1 MFVFRLVSNFTLVN
15 KRRWRFISLKRLNNY
30 FEYIIH
36 ILKKKKSPKN
46 SIGVFDSGIG
56 GLTVA
61 KSLFEILPNEN
72 IIYLGDTARLPYGT
86 KSKEAVTRYSV
97 EITKFL
103 LNKNVKM
110 IVVACNT
117 ASSVALPYLRQ
128 ISDVPVIG
136 VIKPGCKAAISVTNK
151 FRIGVI
157 GTLGTIQSYSY
168 KTQIHKFD
176 RNIHVFSKACS
187 LFVQLAE
194 DGWTENKIAEIVA
207 KEYLSEFKALKID
220 TLILGC
226 THYPIL
232 KKTISKIL
240 GKKIKLIDSGEE
252 TAKEVKRILE
262 QENLINSQTKSGQ
275 HKFFVTDFQ
284 KKFKEISERFLGQPI
299 HDVKKIKL

>member
-1 MFVFRLVSNFTLVN
+1 M
-15 KRRWRFISLKRLNNY
+15 KKNNSP
-30 FEYIIH
+30 
-36 ILKKKKSPKN
+36 KSP
-46 SIGVFDSGIG
+46 IGVFDSGIG

-86 KSKEAVTRYSV
+86 KSKEMVIKYSL

-117 ASSVALPYLRQ
+117 ASSVALPDLRK
-128 ISDVPVIG
+128 ISNVPVIG
-136 VIKPGCKAAISVTNK
+136 VIKPGSKAAVSVSKNNN
-151 FRIGVI
+151 IGVI
-157 GTLGTIQSYSY
+157 GTLGTIQSYAY
-168 KTQIHKFD
+168 KTQIHKFEKSTK
-176 RNIHVFSKACS
+176 VFSKACS

-194 DGWTENKIAEIVA
+194 DGWTENKIAELIA
-207 KEYLSEFKALKID
+207 KEYLSEFKAMNID

-252 TAKEVKRILE
+252 AAKEVKRL
-262 QENLINSQTKSGQ
+262 LINFELLNQQKKNGQ
-275 HKFFVTDFQ
+275 HKFYVTDFQ

-299 HDVKKIKL
+299 LDVKKVKLS

>member
-1 MFVFRLVSNFTLVN
+1 M
-15 KRRWRFISLKRLNNY
+15 
-30 FEYIIH
+30 
-36 ILKKKKSPKN
+36 LKKNNSSKN
-46 SIGVFDSGIG
+46 PIGVFDSGIG

-86 KSKEAVTRYSV
+86 KSKETVTKYSI

-110 IVVACNT
+110 VVVACNT
-117 ASSVALPYLRQ
+117 ASSVALPYLRK
-128 ISDVPVIG
+128 ISNVPVLG
-136 VIKPGCKAAISVTNK
+136 VIKPGCKAAISKTNNYK
-151 FRIGVI
+151 IGVI
-157 GTLGTIQSYSY
+157 GTLGTVQSFAY

-176 RNIHVFSKACS
+176 RDIDVFSKACS

-194 DGWTENKIAEIVA
+194 DGWTDNKIAGLIA
-207 KEYLSEFKALKID
+207 KEYLSDFKKLNID

-232 KKTISKIL
+232 KNIISKVV

-252 TAKEVKRILE
+252 AAKEVRRILE
-262 QENLINSQTKSGQ
+262 QENLLNKQKKNGS
-275 HKFFVTDFQ
+275 HKFYVTDFQ

-299 HDVKKIKL
+299 RDVKKVKL

>member
-1 MFVFRLVSNFTLVN
+1 MINLHLTNHN
-15 KRRWRFISLKRLNNY
+15 QQ
-30 FEYIIH
+30 
-36 ILKKKKSPKN
+36 LKKNNSPKN
-46 SIGVFDSGIG
+46 PIGVFDSGIG

-86 KSKEAVTRYSV
+86 KSKDTVTRYSI

-117 ASSVALPYLRQ
+117 ASSVALPYLRK
-128 ISDVPVIG
+128 ISDVSVIG
-136 VIKPGCKAAISVTNK
+136 VIKPGCKAAVSKTNN

-157 GTLGTIQSYSY
+157 GTLGTIQSYAY
-168 KTQIHKFD
+168 KTQIHKID
-176 RNIHVFSKACS
+176 RDIEVFQKACS

-194 DGWTENKIAEIVA
+194 DGWTENKIAALIA
-207 KEYLSEFKALKID
+207 KEYLSEFKDLRID

-232 KKTISKIL
+232 KNTISKIL
-240 GKKIKLIDSGEE
+240 GKKICLIDSGEE
-252 TAKEVKRILE
+252 TAKEVKRILL
-262 QENLINSQTKSGQ
+262 QEKLLNTRKKKGQ
-275 HKFFVTDFQ
+275 HKFYVTDFQ

-299 HDVKKIKL
+299 HDVKKVKLS

>member
-1 MFVFRLVSNFTLVN
+1 M
-15 KRRWRFISLKRLNNY
+15 
-30 FEYIIH
+30 
-36 ILKKKKSPKN
+36 KKNKSPR
-46 SIGVFDSGIG
+46 SPIGVFDSGIG

-86 KSKEAVTRYSV
+86 KSKETVIKYSI

-110 IVVACNT
+110 VVVACNT
-117 ASSVALPYLRQ
+117 ASSVALQYLRKL
-128 ISDVPVIG
+128 SAVPVVG
-136 VIKPGCKAAISVTNK
+136 VIKPGSRAAIALTKNCN
-151 FRIGVI
+151 IGVI
-157 GTLGTIQSYSY
+157 GTLGTIQSFAY
-168 KTQIHKFD
+168 KTQIHKYERD
-176 RNIHVFSKACS
+176 INVFSKACS

-194 DGWTENKIAEIVA
+194 DGWTDNKIAELIA
-207 KEYLSEFKALKID
+207 EEYLSEFKKLKID

-232 KKTISKIL
+232 KNTITKVL

-252 TAKEVKRILE
+252 AAKEVKRLLVQHQIL
-262 QENLINSQTKSGQ
+262 NPRKGPGR
-275 HKFFVTDFQ
+275 HKFYVTDFQ

>member
-1 MFVFRLVSNFTLVN
+1 M
-15 KRRWRFISLKRLNNY
+15 
-30 FEYIIH
+30 
-36 ILKKKKSPKN
+36 KKNKSPR
-46 SIGVFDSGIG
+46 SPIGVFDSGIG

-86 KSKEAVTRYSV
+86 KSKETVIKYSI

-110 IVVACNT
+110 VVVACNT
-117 ASSVALPYLRQ
+117 ASSVALQYLRKL
-128 ISDVPVIG
+128 SAVPVVG
-136 VIKPGCKAAISVTNK
+136 VIKPGSRAAISLTKNCN
-151 FRIGVI
+151 IGVI
-157 GTLGTIQSYSY
+157 GTLGTIQSFAY
-168 KTQIHKFD
+168 KTQIHKYERD
-176 RNIHVFSKACS
+176 INVFSKACS

-194 DGWTENKIAEIVA
+194 DGWTDNKIAELIA
-207 KEYLSEFKALKID
+207 EEYLNEFKKLKID

-232 KKTISKIL
+232 KNTITKVL

-252 TAKEVKRILE
+252 AAKEVKRLLVQHQILNP
-262 QENLINSQTKSGQ
+262 QKGPGR
-275 HKFFVTDFQ
+275 HKFYVTDFQ

>member
-1 MFVFRLVSNFTLVN
+1 M
-15 KRRWRFISLKRLNNY
+15 
-30 FEYIIH
+30 
-36 ILKKKKSPKN
+36 KKNKSPKN
-46 SIGVFDSGIG
+46 PIGVFDSGIG

-86 KSKEAVTRYSV
+86 KSKETVIKYSI

-110 IVVACNT
+110 VVVACNT
-117 ASSVALPYLRQ
+117 ASSVALPYLRKL
-128 ISDVPVIG
+128 SDIPVIG
-136 VIKPGCKAAISVTNK
+136 VIKPGCKAAISVTDN

-176 RNIHVFSKACS
+176 RNINVFSKACS

-194 DGWTENKIAEIVA
+194 DGWTENKIAELVA
-207 KEYLSEFKALKID
+207 KEYLSEFKELKID

-232 KKTISKIL
+232 KNTITKVL

-252 TAKEVKRILE
+252 TALEVKRLLE
-262 QENLINSQTKSGQ
+262 QFHLVNTQKRSGR
-275 HKFFVTDFQ
+275 HKFYVTDFQ
-284 KKFKEISERFLGQPI
+284 KKFKDISERFLGQPL
-299 HDVKKIKL
+299 HDVKKVKLQ

>member
-1 MFVFRLVSNFTLVN
+1 
-15 KRRWRFISLKRLNNY
+15 
-30 FEYIIH
+30 
-36 ILKKKKSPKN
+36 LKKNNSSKSP
-46 SIGVFDSGIG
+46 IGVFDSGIG

-86 KSKEAVTRYSV
+86 KSKETVTRYSI

-117 ASSVALPYLRQ
+117 ASSVALPYLRK
-128 ISDVPVIG
+128 ISNVPLIG
-136 VIKPGCKAAISVTNK
+136 VIKPGCKAAIAQTNNFK
-151 FRIGVI
+151 IGVI
-157 GTLGTIQSYSY
+157 GTLGTIQSYAY
-168 KTQIHKFD
+168 KTQIHKYD
-176 RNIHVFSKACS
+176 RNIDIFSKACS

-194 DGWTENKIAEIVA
+194 DGWTENKIAEMIA
-207 KEYLSEFKALKID
+207 KEYLSDFKNLKID

-232 KKTISKIL
+232 KKTISKVL
-240 GKKIKLIDSGEE
+240 GKRIKLIDSGEE
-252 TAKEVKRILE
+252 TAKEVRRILE
-262 QENLINSQTKSGQ
+262 EKNLLNTQKKNGQ
-275 HKFFVTDFQ
+275 HKFYVTDFQ

-299 HDVKKIKL
+299 HNVKKVKLN

>member
-1 MFVFRLVSNFTLVN
+1 M
-15 KRRWRFISLKRLNNY
+15 KKNN
-30 FEYIIH
+30 
-36 ILKKKKSPKN
+36 SPRN
-46 SIGVFDSGIG
+46 PIGVFDSGIG

-86 KSKEAVTRYSV
+86 KSKDTVTGYSI

-110 IVVACNT
+110 VVVACNT
-117 ASSVALPYLRQ
+117 ASSVALPSLRK
-128 ISDVPVIG
+128 ISPVPVIG
-136 VIKPGCKAAISVTNK
+136 VIKPGAKAAVSLTNN

-157 GTLGTIQSYSY
+157 GTLGTIQSSAY
-168 KTQIHKFD
+168 KTQIHKISRD
-176 RNIHVFSKACS
+176 TEVFSKACS

-194 DGWTENKIAEIVA
+194 DGWTENKIADMVT
-207 KEYLSEFKALKID
+207 KEYLSEFKEDKID

-232 KKTISKIL
+232 KNTISKYI
-240 GKKIKLIDSGEE
+240 GKKIMLIDSGEE

-262 QENLINSQTKSGQ
+262 QEHLLNTQKKKGK
-275 HKFFVTDFQ
+275 HKFYVTDFQ
-284 KKFKEISERFLGQPI
+284 KKFKEISERFLGQPL
-299 HDVKKIKL
+299 HDVKKVKLSV